1 MRLRR
6 DGLALAVLTSLTLF
20 LGACAS
26 PAPGTEVASSSEI
39 SAPRDC
45 EPQTGTRVPASC
57 TKARSRASTAA
68 APAEGGQAPIAK

>member
-26 PAPGTEVASSSEI
+26 PAPGTTVASSSVTSE
-39 SAPRDC
+39 PRDC

-57 TKARSRASTAA
+57 TKPRARAATAA
-68 APAEGGQAPIAK
+68 AAEGGEAPVTK

>member
-6 DGLALAVLTSLTLF
+6 QALPLAVLASMTVF
-20 LGACAS
+20 LGACAA
-26 PAPGTEVASSSEI
+26 PAPGTEVASSEV

-57 TKARSRASTAA
+57 TKPRRS
-68 APAEGGQAPIAK
+68 APAAVESGQAPATKQ